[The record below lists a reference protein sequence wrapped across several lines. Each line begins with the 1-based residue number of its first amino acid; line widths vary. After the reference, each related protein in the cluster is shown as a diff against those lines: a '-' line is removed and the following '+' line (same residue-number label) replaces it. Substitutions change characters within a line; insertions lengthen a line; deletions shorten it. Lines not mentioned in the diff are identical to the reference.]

1 MQKIDRQNKKGR
13 RRGRWVLW
21 LLATMLLVF
30 GGFLAL
36 MAYVSGVGARGFI
49 PPQMAAAY
57 NTPQDLVGDLGGMP
71 VRIDRHIVRLVEYDG
86 DPGWGDARKGPPP
99 ERTHASRLASFGFYV
114 RYPDMR
120 SLNEPEMRADFERYH
135 PIMKPMEYGLR
146 DKDPWLNGGIS
157 SGNRYP
163 GHGFLDRLY
172 AALLDPTQ
180 QSTLGA
186 YLPEPTPI
194 KGLDLFIRSGNHPHN
209 GTPMRYEAG
218 NSDTYVHRTRE
229 GQVTTYIRCGYQST
243 TQRPTSCTQEWSMEE
258 FDLNIVVEITY
269 RHGLLPLWQDI
280 QAKVSQF
287 ILDFK
292 DPTVTASAPAAPAA
306 QPQR

>member
-1 MQKIDRQNKKGR
+1 M
-13 RRGRWVLW
+13 W
-21 LLATMLLVF
+21 LLSAMLLVF
-30 GGFLAL
+30 GGFLVL
-36 MAYVSGVGARGFI
+36 MAYVSGVRAQGFM

-57 NTPQDLVGDLGGMP
+57 NTAQDLVGDLGGMP

-86 DPGWGDARKGPPP
+86 DPGWGEKRKGPPP
-99 ERTHASRLASFGFYV
+99 ERTHASRLKSFGFYV

-120 SLNEPEMRADFERYH
+120 SLNEPEMREDYERYH

-146 DKDPWLNGGIS
+146 DKEPWLDGGIQSGS
-157 SGNRYP
+157 SYP

-180 QSTLGA
+180 QA
-186 YLPEPTPI
+186 VDEKFVPEPTPI
-194 KGLDLFIRSGNHPHN
+194 KGLDLFVASGIDPRT
-209 GTPMRYEAG
+209 GIPWRYE
-218 NSDTYVHRTRE
+218 SIWTDRYVHRDRQ
-229 GQVTTYIRCGYQST
+229 GKVITYIRCSYRRNRT
-243 TQRPTSCTQEWSMEE
+243 PTSCTQEWSMESNG
-258 FDLNIVVEITY
+258 LSMVVEVRY
-269 RHGLLPLWQDI
+269 RHGLLPQWQDI

-292 DPTVTASAPAAPAA
+292 DPTVTASAPAA